1 MNFELVPK
9 SKTPSKTF
17 SDLENGDVF
26 RFTGDDV
33 VPKFWI
39 KTGGHSAMCV
49 RNPKDIFFPVPLSNT
64 VDLFESKL
72 IIQGK

>member
-39 KTGGHSAMCV
+39 KTGEHSAMCV
-49 RNPKDIFFPVPLSNT
+49 RNSKDIFFPVPLSNT

>member
-26 RFTGDDV
+26 RFIGDDV

-39 KTGGHSAMCV
+39 KTGEHSAMCV

-72 IIQGK
+72 IIQDK